1 MIQGEENRHK
11 VVTFG
16 CRLNSYESETI
27 KKLIKNSNH
36 EKDLIIFNS
45 CAVTKEA
52 ERQIKQSVR
61 KYKRQYPE
69 AKIIVTGCGAQIN
82 PCDYAKMPEVDL
94 VVGNNDKFNLRNY
107 QNKESLS
114 NNIDNIISNKIDDDI
129 VHKDKNFFN
138 KKSNAFNF
146 INSNDLAKIRV
157 NDIMTV
163 RNNAPQ
169 LISYFEN
176 KSRAFIEIQNGCNHR
191 CTFCVIPYG
200 RGNSRSVPLGEIVS
214 MVKKLV
220 NNNHNEIVL
229 TGVDISDYGKDL
241 DYPITLSQMIKR
253 LLKQV
258 PELPRLR
265 LSSIDV
271 AELDDEFFELLK
283 NEPRLMPYLHL
294 SVQSGDNMIL
304 KRMKRRH
311 NYQQVIDFCRKAR
324 SIRPDITFGADII
337 AGFPTED
344 ENAFNN
350 SLKLIKE
357 ADLIFTHIF
366 PYSKREGTPA
376 ALMPQI
382 DKKTI
387 KLRARLLRQ
396 AGKEQL
402 KKYLSNQVNKVTNI
416 IMEKNNIGK
425 SDNFLDIEVN
435 NEDDKAIFQSII
447 KVKIKSF
454 DINKMRLV
462 GNIEYNDIS
471 LKYQE
476 KHA

>member
-1 MIQGEENRHK
+1 MIQGEEAKHK

-27 KKLIKNSNH
+27 KKLVSNSKQD
-36 EKDLIIFNS
+36 KDLIIFNS

-52 ERQIKQSVR
+52 ERQLKQSVR
-61 KYKRQYPE
+61 KHKRQNPE

-94 VVGNNDKFNLRNY
+94 VLGNNDKFDLKNY
-107 QNKESLS
+107 QNDKSTYEKPKISAS
-114 NNIDNIISNKIDDDI
+114 KQIDNEIS
-129 VHKDKNFFN
+129 HKDRNFFN
-138 KKSNAFNF
+138 TKSTSYDF
-146 INSNDLAKIRV
+146 INSSDLAKIRV
-157 NDIMTV
+157 NDIMSV
-163 RNNAPQ
+163 RDNAPQ

-176 KSRAFIEIQNGCNHR
+176 KTRAFIEIQNGCNHR

-214 MVKKLV
+214 MIKKLV
-220 NNNHNEIVL
+220 INNHNEIVL

-253 LLKQV
+253 VLKQV
-258 PELPRLR
+258 PQLARLR

-271 AELDDEFFELLK
+271 AELDDDFFNLLK

-294 SVQSGDNMIL
+294 SVQSGDDMIL

-311 NYQQVIDFCRKAR
+311 NYQQVIDFCHKAR

-344 ENAFNN
+344 KNAFNN

-387 KLRARLLRQ
+387 KLRAKLLRQ
-396 AGKEQL
+396 AGEEQL
-402 KKYLSNQVNKVTNI
+402 KKYLATQIGKDTNI
-416 IMEKNNIGK
+416 IIEKNNIAK
-425 SDNFLDIEVN
+425 SDNFLDIEVDN
-435 NEDDKAIFQSII
+435 LVSNKISQSILPVII
-447 KVKIKSF
+447 KHADYEKL
-454 DINKMRLV
+454 RLV
-462 GNIEYNDIS
+462 ATIKD
-471 LKYQE
+471 
-476 KHA
+476 

>member
-1 MIQGEENRHK
+1 MIQGEEAKHK
-11 VVTFG
+11 IVTFG

-27 KKLIKNSNH
+27 KKLVNNSKQD
-36 EKDLIIFNS
+36 KDLIIFNS

-52 ERQIKQSVR
+52 ERQLKQSVR
-61 KYKRQYPE
+61 KHKRQNPE

-94 VVGNNDKFNLRNY
+94 VLGNNDKFDLKNY
-107 QNKESLS
+107 QNDKSTYEKPKISAS
-114 NNIDNIISNKIDDDI
+114 KQIDNEIS
-129 VHKDKNFFN
+129 HKDKNFFN
-138 KKSNAFNF
+138 IKSTSYDF
-146 INSNDLAKIRV
+146 INSSDLAKIRV
-157 NDIMTV
+157 NDIMSV
-163 RNNAPQ
+163 RDNAPQ

-176 KSRAFIEIQNGCNHR
+176 KTRAFIEIQNGCNHR

-214 MVKKLV
+214 MIKKLV
-220 NNNHNEIVL
+220 SNNHNEIVL

-253 LLKQV
+253 VLKQV
-258 PELPRLR
+258 PQLTRLR

-271 AELDDEFFELLK
+271 AELDDDFFNLLK

-294 SVQSGDNMIL
+294 SVQSGDDMIL

-311 NYQQVIDFCRKAR
+311 NYQQVIDFCHKAR

-387 KLRARLLRQ
+387 KLRAKLLRQ
-396 AGKEQL
+396 AGEEQL
-402 KKYLSNQVNKVTNI
+402 KKYLATQIGKDTNI
-416 IMEKNNIGK
+416 IIEQNNIAK
-425 SDNFLDIEVN
+425 SDNFLDIEVDN
-435 NEDDKAIFQSII
+435 LVVNKISQSILPVII
-447 KVKIKSF
+447 KHVDYEKL
-454 DINKMRLV
+454 RLV
-462 GNIEYNDIS
+462 ATIKD
-471 LKYQE
+471 
-476 KHA
+476 

>member
-1 MIQGEENRHK
+1 MIQGEEAKHK

-27 KKLIKNSNH
+27 KKLVSNSKQD
-36 EKDLIIFNS
+36 KDLIIFNS

-52 ERQIKQSVR
+52 ERQLKQSVR
-61 KYKRQYPE
+61 KHKRQNPE

-94 VVGNNDKFNLRNY
+94 VLGNNDKFDLKNY
-107 QNKESLS
+107 QNDKSTYEKAKISAS
-114 NNIDNIISNKIDDDI
+114 KQIDNEIS
-129 VHKDKNFFN
+129 HKDKNFFN
-138 KKSNAFNF
+138 TKSTSYDF
-146 INSNDLAKIRV
+146 INSSDLAKIRV
-157 NDIMTV
+157 NDIMSV
-163 RNNAPQ
+163 RDNAPQ

-176 KSRAFIEIQNGCNHR
+176 KTRAFIEIQNGCNHR

-214 MVKKLV
+214 MIKKLV
-220 NNNHNEIVL
+220 SNNHNEIVL

-253 LLKQV
+253 VLKQV
-258 PELPRLR
+258 PQLARLR

-271 AELDDEFFELLK
+271 AELDDDFFNLLK

-294 SVQSGDNMIL
+294 SVQSGDDMIL

-311 NYQQVIDFCRKAR
+311 NYQQVIDFCHKAR

-344 ENAFNN
+344 KNAFNN

-387 KLRARLLRQ
+387 KLRAKLLRQ
-396 AGKEQL
+396 AGEEQL
-402 KKYLSNQVNKVTNI
+402 KKYLATQIGKDTNI
-416 IMEKNNIGK
+416 IIEKNNIAK
-425 SDNFLDIEVN
+425 SDNFLDIEVDN
-435 NEDDKAIFQSII
+435 LVSNKISQSILPVII
-447 KVKIKSF
+447 KHADYEKL
-454 DINKMRLV
+454 RLV
-462 GNIEYNDIS
+462 ATIKD
-471 LKYQE
+471 
-476 KHA
+476 

>member
-1 MIQGEENRHK
+1 MIQGEEAKHK

-16 CRLNSYESETI
+16 CRLNTYESETI
-27 KKLIKNSNH
+27 KKLVSNSKQD
-36 EKDLIIFNS
+36 KDLIIFNS

-52 ERQIKQSVR
+52 ERQLKQSVR
-61 KYKRQYPE
+61 KHKRQNPE

-94 VVGNNDKFNLRNY
+94 VLGNNDKFDLKNY
-107 QNKESLS
+107 QNDKSTYEKPKISAS
-114 NNIDNIISNKIDDDI
+114 KQIDNEIS
-129 VHKDKNFFN
+129 HKDRNFFN
-138 KKSNAFNF
+138 TKSTSYDF
-146 INSNDLAKIRV
+146 INSSDLAKIRV
-157 NDIMTV
+157 NDIMSV
-163 RNNAPQ
+163 RDNAPQ

-176 KSRAFIEIQNGCNHR
+176 KTRAFIEIQNGCNHR

-214 MVKKLV
+214 MIKKLV
-220 NNNHNEIVL
+220 INNHNEIVL

-253 LLKQV
+253 VLKQV
-258 PELPRLR
+258 PQLARLR

-271 AELDDEFFELLK
+271 AELDDEFFNLLK

-294 SVQSGDNMIL
+294 SVQSGDDMIL

-311 NYQQVIDFCRKAR
+311 NYQQVIDFCHKAR

-344 ENAFNN
+344 KNAFNN

-387 KLRARLLRQ
+387 KLRAKLLRQ
-396 AGKEQL
+396 AGEEQL
-402 KKYLSNQVNKVTNI
+402 KKYLATQIGKDTNI
-416 IMEKNNIGK
+416 IIEKNNIAK
-425 SDNFLDIEVN
+425 SDNFLDIEVDN
-435 NEDDKAIFQSII
+435 LVSNKISQSILPVII
-447 KVKIKSF
+447 KHADYEKL
-454 DINKMRLV
+454 RLV
-462 GNIEYNDIS
+462 ATIKD
-471 LKYQE
+471 
-476 KHA
+476 

>member
-1 MIQGEENRHK
+1 MIQGEEAKHK

-27 KKLIKNSNH
+27 KKLVSNSKQD
-36 EKDLIIFNS
+36 KDLIIFNS

-52 ERQIKQSVR
+52 ERQLKQSVR
-61 KYKRQYPE
+61 KHKRQNPE

-94 VVGNNDKFNLRNY
+94 VLGNNDKFDLKNY
-107 QNKESLS
+107 QNDKSTYEKPKISAS
-114 NNIDNIISNKIDDDI
+114 KQIDNEIS
-129 VHKDKNFFN
+129 HKDKNFFN
-138 KKSNAFNF
+138 IKSTSYDF
-146 INSNDLAKIRV
+146 INSSDLAKIRV
-157 NDIMTV
+157 NDIMSV
-163 RNNAPQ
+163 RDNAPQ

-176 KSRAFIEIQNGCNHR
+176 KTRAFIEIQNGCNHR

-214 MVKKLV
+214 MIKKLV
-220 NNNHNEIVL
+220 SNNHNEIVL

-253 LLKQV
+253 VLKQV
-258 PELPRLR
+258 PQLTRLR

-271 AELDDEFFELLK
+271 AELDDDFFNLLK

-294 SVQSGDNMIL
+294 SVQSGDDMIL

-311 NYQQVIDFCRKAR
+311 NYQQVIDFCHKAR

-387 KLRARLLRQ
+387 KLRAKLLRQ
-396 AGKEQL
+396 AGEEQL
-402 KKYLSNQVNKVTNI
+402 KKYLATQIGKDTNI
-416 IMEKNNIGK
+416 IIEQNNIAK
-425 SDNFLDIEVN
+425 SDNFLDIEVDN
-435 NEDDKAIFQSII
+435 LVVNKISQSILPVII
-447 KVKIKSF
+447 KHVDYEKL
-454 DINKMRLV
+454 RLV
-462 GNIEYNDIS
+462 ATIKD
-471 LKYQE
+471 
-476 KHA
+476 

>member
-1 MIQGEENRHK
+1 MIQGEEAKHK

-16 CRLNSYESETI
+16 CRLNTYESETI
-27 KKLIKNSNH
+27 KKLVSNSKQD
-36 EKDLIIFNS
+36 KDLIIFNS

-52 ERQIKQSVR
+52 ERQLKQSVR
-61 KYKRQYPE
+61 KHKRQNPE

-94 VVGNNDKFNLRNY
+94 VLGNNDKFDLKNY
-107 QNKESLS
+107 QNDKSTYEKPKISAS
-114 NNIDNIISNKIDDDI
+114 KQIDNEIS
-129 VHKDKNFFN
+129 HKDRNFFN
-138 KKSNAFNF
+138 TKSTSYDF
-146 INSNDLAKIRV
+146 INSSDLAKIRV
-157 NDIMTV
+157 NDIMSV
-163 RNNAPQ
+163 RDNAPQ

-176 KSRAFIEIQNGCNHR
+176 KTRAFIEIQNGCNHR

-214 MVKKLV
+214 MIKKLV
-220 NNNHNEIVL
+220 INNHNEIVL

-253 LLKQV
+253 VLKQV
-258 PELPRLR
+258 PQLARLR

-271 AELDDEFFELLK
+271 AELDDDFFNLLK

-294 SVQSGDNMIL
+294 SVQSGDDMIL

-311 NYQQVIDFCRKAR
+311 NYQQVIDFCHKAR

-344 ENAFNN
+344 KNAFNN

-387 KLRARLLRQ
+387 KLRAKLLRQ
-396 AGKEQL
+396 AGEEQL
-402 KKYLSNQVNKVTNI
+402 KKYLATQIGKDTNI
-416 IMEKNNIGK
+416 IIEKNNIAK
-425 SDNFLDIEVN
+425 SDNFLDIEVDN
-435 NEDDKAIFQSII
+435 LVSNKISQSILPVII
-447 KVKIKSF
+447 KHADYEKL
-454 DINKMRLV
+454 RLV
-462 GNIEYNDIS
+462 ATIKD
-471 LKYQE
+471 
-476 KHA
+476 